1 MKTVKRFKSHFTPI
15 VELQFPKIAYPEK
28 YSQENGYEAAS
39 TTDKGAYWSVV
50 FTLDE
55 EQRKAMWEVGLAHYQ
70 DMMQKDNVP
79 PLKDGQLLFR
89 SEKPWKDI
97 EGNPV
102 HGMYQYTA
110 GKNCFN
116 NAGNPTYRPEVLNG
130 NREIVSDV
138 SFWGGSTGRIKLS
151 MLCTVNPGK
160 DKIGGIKLLLDKIQL
175 INGIYGG
182 GFEKDPDAPSNSLE
196 IELSD
201 GYNTI
206 AEPTPT
212 AQHKPLP
219 NMMEKMYGE
228 LPPSQPTP
236 PPPTPPSFD
245 LEIEGQ
251 EQAAKS
257 DAVDPN
263 MDDEIPF

>member
-28 YSQENGYEAAS
+28 YTQANGYEAALS
-39 TTDKGAYWSVV
+39 TDKDAFWSVV

-55 EQRKAMWEVGLAHYQ
+55 EQRKAMWEVGLAHYN
-70 DMMQKDNVP
+70 DMIQKDNMP
-79 PLKDGQLLFR
+79 PLKEGQLLFR

-97 EGNPV
+97 EGNPI

-110 GKNCFN
+110 GKPCFN
-116 NAGNPTYRPEVLNG
+116 NAGNATRRPEVLNG
-130 NREIVSDV
+130 NRQIVSDV
-138 SFWGGSTGRIKLS
+138 SFWGGSTGRVKLS

-160 DKIGGIKLLLDKIQL
+160 EKLGGIKLYLDKIQL
-175 INGIYGG
+175 INPIYGG
-182 GFEKDPDAPSNSLE
+182 GFEKEPDAPSNSLE

-201 GYNTI
+201 GYNTM
-206 AEPTPT
+206 AEPKPT
-212 AQHKPLP
+212 APPQPLP
-219 NMMEKMYGE
+219 TMTEKIYGE
-228 LPPSQPTP
+228 KPPSQPTP
-236 PPPTPPSFD
+236 PAPPAPTTPSFD

-251 EQAAKS
+251 EQAATS
-257 DAVDPN
+257 ND

>member
-28 YSQENGYEAAS
+28 YTQANGYEAALS
-39 TTDKGAYWSVV
+39 TDKDAFWSVV

-55 EQRKAMWEVGLAHYQ
+55 EQRKAMWDVGLAHYN
-70 DMMQKDNVP
+70 DMVQKDNIP

-110 GKNCFN
+110 GKPCFN
-116 NAGNPTYRPEVLNG
+116 NAGNATRRPEVLNG

-160 DKIGGIKLLLDKIQL
+160 EKLGGIKLYLDKIQL
-175 INGIYGG
+175 INPIYGG
-182 GFEKDPDAPSNSLE
+182 GFEKEPDAPSNSLE
-196 IELSD
+196 TATTTE
-201 GYNTI
+201 
-206 AEPTPT
+206 EPTPT
-212 AQHKPLP
+212 AQPQPLP
-219 NMMEKMYGE
+219 TMTEKIYGE
-228 LPPSQPTP
+228 KPPSQPTP
-236 PPPTPPSFD
+236 PAPPAPTTPSFD

-251 EQAAKS
+251 EQAAQS
-257 DAVDPN
+257 NDL
-263 MDDEIPF
+263 DDEIPF